1 MTSVTLKSFCNM
13 SVWGMKHCWNLKD
26 IILTGLN
33 EANFYAFICS
43 FPSIA
48 EGWVFHRG
56 ENCYI
61 ENFQMES
68 KLR

>member
-1 MTSVTLKSFCNM
+1 
-13 SVWGMKHCWNLKD
+13 MKHCWNLKD